1 MIINVHYILIS
12 LLLYSL
18 ITNIFNYQFT
28 TYENILFGIVSLV
41 YIIKIKL
48 N

>member
-1 MIINVHYILIS
+1 MTINVHYILIS

-18 ITNIFNYQFT
+18 ITNIFNYEFT
-28 TYENILFGIVSLV
+28 TYENVLFGLVAFV